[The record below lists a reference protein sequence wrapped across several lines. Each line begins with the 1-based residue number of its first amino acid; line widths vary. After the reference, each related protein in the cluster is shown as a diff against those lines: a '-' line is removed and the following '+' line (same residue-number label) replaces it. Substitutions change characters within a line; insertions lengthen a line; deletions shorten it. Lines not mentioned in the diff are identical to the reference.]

1 MSRSVRSRCSSIH
14 QGSFLNRLLMWFLV
28 AFLGTVAVVGQ
39 AQEAAP
45 GFRRIFVPEEQLPR
59 LGLDRFLPIRTS
71 ELLARLEQAPG
82 PATTPEDAPR
92 LVDAFMTARLVGN
105 DLVSDCSRWRF
116 EWNDEA
122 PREYLLQGDIAMQSM
137 AASWIPDDGIDAI
150 GQLTLTP
157 EGTRRLRIDRS
168 GDYWWGWSL
177 RSQPSSSYR
186 KELSFRLRTPS
197 SPRTRLILK
206 LPASWTVESDRAVV
220 QRVAEERDPLPAQWP
235 SQDRDRRSSNA
246 TWWQLDFSGVEELG
260 LVLRPGISQ
269 REVTTLKRIDRQLTQ
284 YNWGI
289 DGLKLTSRW
298 EVDSKT
304 LSPDGWIL
312 RLTSPLQIL
321 RLTWNDRPVA
331 WSQQGNTLTIQ
342 NVVREESVGDEPL
355 EATGVSEP
363 VAAMVDDPSSMDA
376 EGSGN
381 QRLTLEA
388 RSALP
393 EELWQN
399 HGLWPQAGSPLATAP
414 WVELEGAFIEEGASV
429 IQGTSPL
436 AFHHLKV
443 QAPWAFRSI
452 EPLDGSSAT
461 NGWITEWSGTAPSI
475 QWQLQRLGQWMA
487 VDQLTSFRLQ
497 EEFPTAIVTV
507 EIQTAASTRSLLD
520 FTLQEGWTIQSAISL
535 TPDVVATLDNASSS
549 GASRRLI
556 LDAPV
561 SESCRLEL
569 QLAGAFI
576 ASDRDY
582 RTIPLKPLLVWKEA
596 IQKDTFWVE
605 NTGAFSLVPSPE
617 LFRYRIY
624 DDDLADW
631 QRQRMP
637 RLGDLW
643 MLRPPAGFSGQLTVQ
658 QAPPTILTRTETS
671 VAPSPEGIAV
681 LYSCEV
687 QSMSGRVPELEIRWS
702 QPQQAQVFWRIA
714 KALEPTS
721 PPRRPEGF
729 IQPLETSEQAV
740 RLPIQLSPSET
751 IRLEGLCNLKKGT
764 PQELAVLPLPVVVDA
779 TPQRSLLRIDRAVPV
794 KFTGASPDLLPFGIH
809 DAPDGQPSDVYRYN
823 SFSPPSLQI
832 APAAE
837 ERNGNMWISKQRV
850 DHLWRPEGQMLHQ
863 VDWELEGRFDTSWTF
878 QVPPS
883 WQCISARINGQEWI
897 GRLRKSADGTL
908 TWNLSH
914 LPGVAGRTGR
924 NRATLEFVHRDAAD
938 RTLEASG
945 TDRSETLL
953 AGSVAA
959 ARHFA
964 TELFRGSQLPEEA
977 LQTPVVPWPIG
988 QSMEWIWTADGYEVI
1003 GKTSDRMN
1011 WFERSQMV
1019 LPWHWADPWLVG
1031 RGPWRLGQVSDAPA
1045 ALDFPDRWRSSDGI
1059 NPVGWVGMDAGR
1071 LQDSS
1076 WQSHAMLIP
1085 QSVLQVAWTAWSLLI
1100 GAVGWRW
1107 MSRFRRLTLAMSL
1120 LIAILWLGP
1129 ASLIPFVQASLLGL
1143 WFAMA
1148 LRSVAE
1154 MIHHKSY
1161 SSDPEKST
1169 GQVVRTAA
1177 IAGVIVLAVT
1187 PLGSDWLLGQSGPE
1201 GTTASRTSNAPQR
1214 PDEPPSTRG
1223 SFDAFDPIPILIPID
1238 SAGNVAG
1245 NHCYVPKELVE
1256 QWMAERLKPSGKIDP
1271 ATWISARYLCE
1282 FASPLG
1288 AESNSRDQLTATLD
1302 VLVENLERPVSI
1314 PFSREAA
1321 RLIRFQSNDYE
1332 VPIGDR
1338 VRWENG
1344 SLLWKPEREGRHRIK
1359 LVMQPVASKKDDDT
1373 ESLEVPILPIAT
1385 ATIEVVSNDNNL
1397 TDLDVESIGQ
1407 RSEPALGR
1415 ITASLG
1421 PLDRLKIQWR
1431 RRPALQKRTTN
1442 EFRAASWLDLTQHP
1456 PRVHTLFW
1464 HPTPQWPAGAM
1475 EWEVSSD
1482 WTPVED
1488 EQSAGRITETA
1499 SGSSMAKKRYRAVWP
1514 EGPQAPLAPPG
1525 QPVLHTE
1532 WIPSNPQANLLAFPL
1547 PELLSGRLADHR
1559 LALSVGPQDPWKIDG
1574 IQSWPNVDPSEW
1586 TGSAPFA
1593 EAKGEPFFLRVPP
1606 GATPP
1611 LLRFQKSNPNTDLV
1625 MESRWIFHPTVL
1637 QWQCQI
1643 ESRSGMPQWSSI
1655 PLVIPGRI
1663 PLDGVR
1669 IAGNSEPLP
1678 AAWLESIDATLIA
1691 IPTATQ
1697 ASRIRRITLEGNL
1710 PIGTDSTHRVPL
1722 VFPLGDFVTRH
1733 RVETYRSHEAH
1744 VLWEGID
1751 AWDEASPIRIPTN
1764 NELLAK
1770 LIVPMWT
1777 RELSTRGGS
1786 GTSSSTIDLT
1796 ARVESVARFAVARE
1810 SVITGGRTWIQW
1822 DPAAPSGQL
1831 RIDGELQ
1838 SEGDIPPSLLVEI
1851 PEELIAPKFDCP
1863 WVRQKSSRTGRSL
1876 LLLTPL
1882 PQADSIYR
1890 FTGELSL
1897 PPVSSIRSS
1906 PPEIRWIESGALQHY
1921 AMLPEKIEQRG
1932 ALWSG
1937 EGVRQLASSEAVA
1950 LLPPGLALTGG
1961 FLPYEVA
1968 SSGGTLQLQLPETP
1982 DAAPRIP
1989 LAIHHL
1995 SKTPC
2000 QDPRTTH
2007 WQIRSQWFLT
2017 SSTADVMQIE
2027 LPRGWRCS
2035 HVISGDRAMG
2045 FHSTDRPQ
2053 VESAEPSG
2061 SSAGMVV
2068 SIPLPNSS
2076 LPTMVQ
2082 MIATCET
2089 EIPEGTLHAPKPLN
2103 TPVDLDHWQLDR
2115 SASILADRFDIEDQ
2129 REELLSKQIDVIT
2142 ELIEGSVADLVELPR
2157 TERLAWYQGWRSM
2170 AMKKIN
2176 QRRSIGPVE
2185 LDPMANRSTDTP
2197 LAADP
2202 LSEIFAIDRRL
2213 ESAGPAT
2220 DATTETLVESEG
2232 LVDPTMVAGNALP
2245 IRAQGEVSL
2254 LQRWTTDLRSRPQ
2267 TILACI
2273 GLLAGLLVLWMLH
2286 GWFWRPVHRKPWM
2299 AMALWGLASLSLG
2312 SLAWV
2317 GVVGAAVAI
2326 FGLLLELRHTD
2337 RSAVDRLGSKAS
2349 NLS

>member
-1 MSRSVRSRCSSIH
+1 M
-14 QGSFLNRLLMWFLV
+14 NRLMMWFF
-28 AFLGTVAVVGQ
+28 ASCVGIFAMAGH
-39 AQEAAP
+39 AQEPAS
-45 GFRRIFVPEEQLPR
+45 GFRRIFVPEEQLPK

-71 ELLARLEQAPG
+71 ELSARLEQAPG
-82 PATTPEDAPR
+82 LASKPKDAPR
-92 LVDAFMTARLVGN
+92 LVDALMTARLVGN
-105 DLVSDCSRWRF
+105 DLVSDCSRWTF
-116 EWNDEA
+116 EWNEEA
-122 PREYLLQGDIAMQSM
+122 PRDYLLPGAIAMQPM

-177 RSQPSSSYR
+177 RSQPSSSFR

-206 LPASWTVESDRAVV
+206 LPASWTVESAQAVV
-220 QRVAEERDPLPAQWP
+220 QRVEEERDPLPAKWP
-235 SQDRDRRSSNA
+235 SQDRDRRSSNT

-269 REVTTLKRIDRQLTQ
+269 REVTTLKRIDRQLNQ
-284 YNWGI
+284 YSWGI
-289 DGLKLTSRW
+289 DGLRLTSRW
-298 EVDSKT
+298 EVNSKT
-304 LSPDGWIL
+304 QSPDGWIL

-342 NVVREESVGDEPL
+342 NVTREESATEEPL
-355 EATGVSEP
+355 EASGASEP
-363 VAAMVDDPSSMDA
+363 SATLGDESSPIRR

-381 QRLTLEA
+381 QRLILEA
-388 RSALP
+388 STALP
-393 EELWQN
+393 AELAMD
-399 HGLWPQAGSPLATAP
+399 HGLWPQAGSPLAIAP
-414 WVELEGAFIEEGASV
+414 WVELEGAFIEEGSSV
-429 IQGTSPL
+429 IEGTSPL

-443 QAPWAFRSI
+443 PAPWALRTI
-452 EPLDGSSAT
+452 EPKESSPNT
-461 NGWITEWSGTAPSI
+461 NGWITEWTGTAPSI
-475 QWQLQRLGQWMA
+475 QWQLQRSAQWIA

-507 EIQTAASTRSLLD
+507 EIETGASTRSLLD
-520 FTLQEGWTIQSAISL
+520 FILQEGWTIQSAISL
-535 TPDVVATLDNASSS
+535 TPDVVVTLDAASSS
-549 GASRRLI
+549 GTFRRLI

-569 QLAGAFI
+569 QLVGAFST
-576 ASDRDY
+576 SDRDY
-582 RTIPLKPLLVWKEA
+582 RTIALKPLLVWKEA
-596 IQKDTFWVE
+596 IQRETIWVE

-658 QAPPTILTRTETS
+658 QAPPSILTRTETS
-671 VAPSPEGIAV
+671 VASSPEGIGV
-681 LYSCEV
+681 VYSCDV

-702 QPQQAQVFWRIA
+702 QPQQNQVFWRIA
-714 KALEPTS
+714 QADQLPS
-721 PPRRPEGF
+721 APRRTEGF
-729 IQPLETSEQAV
+729 IQPLDSSPQAV

-751 IRLEGLCNLKKGT
+751 IRLEGLCNLKKGIL
-764 PQELAVLPLPVVVDA
+764 QEPALLPLPIVVDA
-779 TPQRSLLRIDRAVPV
+779 TPQRSLLRVDRDVPV
-794 KFTGASPDLLPFGIH
+794 KFTGSTPDLLPFGIPK
-809 DAPDGQPSDVYRYN
+809 ASDGRPSDVYRYN
-823 SFSPPSLQI
+823 SFSPPGLQI
-832 APAAE
+832 APAAQE
-837 ERNGNMWISKQRV
+837 GKETMWISQQRV

-878 QVPPS
+878 RVPSS
-883 WQCISARINGQEWI
+883 WKCISARINDQEWI
-897 GRLRKSADGTL
+897 GRLRQSADGTL

-914 LPGVAGRTGR
+914 LPGVAGRTAR
-924 NRATLEFVHRDAAD
+924 NRATLEFVHREVAD
-938 RTLEASG
+938 RTLETPANDGMPALG
-945 TDRSETLL
+945 T
-953 AGSVAA
+953 GWGAA
-959 ARHFA
+959 VQRFA
-964 TELFRGSQLPEEA
+964 TQIFRGSQLPEEA

-988 QSMEWIWTADGYEVI
+988 QSMERIWTAEGYEII
-1003 GKTSDRMN
+1003 GKTPDRMN
-1011 WFERSQMV
+1011 WFERSQRV
-1019 LPWHWADPWLVG
+1019 LPWHWTDPWLMG
-1031 RGPWRLGQVSDAPA
+1031 RGPWQLAQGSDSPLT
-1045 ALDFPDRWRSSDGI
+1045 LDFPERWQTSDGVKT
-1059 NPVGWVGMDAGR
+1059 VGWIGMDAGR
-1071 LQDSS
+1071 VQDSA
-1076 WQSHAMLIP
+1076 WQRHALLVP
-1085 QSVLQVAWTAWSLLI
+1085 QSVLQVAWTAWALMI
-1100 GAVGWRW
+1100 GAVAWRW
-1107 MSRFRRLTLAMSL
+1107 LSRFRRLTLAMSL
-1120 LIAILWLGP
+1120 LIAMLWLGP
-1129 ASLIPFVQASLLGL
+1129 ASLIPLVQVSLLGL
-1143 WFAMA
+1143 WFATA

-1154 MIHHKSY
+1154 MIHQKSL
-1161 SSDPEKST
+1161 SSDPDKRT
-1169 GQVVRTAA
+1169 GRVVRNASVT
-1177 IAGVIVLAVT
+1177 GVLVLAVT
-1187 PLGSDWLLGQSGPE
+1187 PMGSNWLLGQSGRDGEP
-1201 GTTASRTSNAPQR
+1201 ASRTSKATQR
-1214 PDEPPSTRG
+1214 PDEPQSTGG
-1223 SFDAFDPIPILIPID
+1223 SSDSLDPIPILIPID
-1238 SAGNVAG
+1238 AEGKVAG

-1256 QWMAERLKPSGKIDP
+1256 RWMAERLKPSGKTDP

-1282 FASPLG
+1282 LASPLG

-1302 VLVENLERPVSI
+1302 VLVENLDRPVSI

-1344 SLLWKPEREGRHRIK
+1344 SLLWRPEREGRQRIK
-1359 LVMQPVASKKDDDT
+1359 LVLQPVATKKDDDT

-1385 ATIEVVSNDNNL
+1385 ATIEVVSNDSNL

-1431 RRPALQKRTTN
+1431 RRPALQRRSNN

-1464 HPTPQWPAGAM
+1464 SPTPQWSAGAM

-1488 EQSAGRITETA
+1488 EQSVGRITESA
-1499 SGSSMAKKRYRAVWP
+1499 SGSSMAKKRYRAIWP
-1514 EGPQAPLAPPG
+1514 EGPQGPSSPPS

-1532 WIPSNPQANLLAFPL
+1532 WIPSNPQSNLLAFPL
-1547 PELLSGRLADHR
+1547 PELLSGRLTDHS
-1559 LALSVGPQDPWKIDG
+1559 LALSVGPQDPWKIEG

-1586 TGSAPFA
+1586 VGSSPFA
-1593 EAKGEPFFLRVPP
+1593 KAKGEPFFLRVPS

-1611 LLRFQKSNPNTDLV
+1611 LLRFQKSSPNTDLV
-1625 MESRWIFHPTVL
+1625 MESRWIFHPSVL

-1669 IAGNSEPLP
+1669 IVGDSDPLP
-1678 AAWLESIDATLIA
+1678 VARLDSIDATLIA
-1691 IPTATQ
+1691 IPAANQ

-1710 PIGTDSTHRVPL
+1710 PIRPGSSHPLPL
-1722 VFPLGDFVTRH
+1722 VTPLGDFVTRH
-1733 RVETYRSHEAH
+1733 RVETYRSHEAR
-1744 VLWEGID
+1744 VLWEGAD
-1751 AWDEASPIRIPTN
+1751 VWDEATPIGIPTN

-1777 RELSTRGGS
+1777 RELSTRS
-1786 GTSSSTIDLT
+1786 GPSTSGNTKDLS
-1796 ARVESVARFAVARE
+1796 ARIESVPQFTVARE
-1810 SVITGGRTWIQW
+1810 SVTTGGRTWIRW

-1838 SEGDIPPSLLVEI
+1838 SESDIPPSLLVEI

-1897 PPVSSIRSS
+1897 PPVTSNRAS
-1906 PPEIRWIESGALQHY
+1906 PPEISWIESGVLQHY

-1937 EGVRQLASSEAVA
+1937 AGVRQLANAEAVA
-1950 LLPPGLALTGG
+1950 LLPPGLVLTGG

-1968 SSGGTLQLQLPETP
+1968 SSGGTLQLQLPDTP

-1989 LAIHHL
+1989 LAIHQL
-1995 SKTPC
+1995 SKAPR
-2000 QDPRTTH
+2000 QDRPTNQ

-2017 SSTADVMQIE
+2017 SNAADAMQIE
-2027 LPRGWRCS
+2027 LPQGWQCR
-2035 HVISGDRAMG
+2035 HVISGDRVLE
-2045 FHSTDRPQ
+2045 FSSTSQPHTD
-2053 VESAEPSG
+2053 PSETSSSSTG
-2061 SSAGMVV
+2061 SVV
-2068 SIPLPNSS
+2068 TIPLASSS

-2082 MIATCET
+2082 MIATCENS
-2089 EIPEGTLHAPKPLN
+2089 IPEGTLQAPKPRD
-2103 TPVDLDHWQLDR
+2103 TPVDRDQWQLDQ
-2115 SASILADRFDIEDQ
+2115 SAGFIADLSDLRDQ
-2129 REELLSKQIDVIT
+2129 RDLLLSTQIDVIT
-2142 ELIEGSVADLVELPR
+2142 DLIEGAVADLVELPR
-2157 TERLAWYQGWRSM
+2157 TERLAWYQRWRSM
-2170 AMKKIN
+2170 VMKKVG
-2176 QRRSIGPVE
+2176 QRRSIDPVE
-2185 LDPMANRSTDTP
+2185 RNPIASPPTSALQASDPV
-2197 LAADP
+2197 
-2202 LSEIFAIDRRL
+2202 SEILAIDRRL
-2213 ESAGPAT
+2213 ESDESGAET
-2220 DATTETLVESEG
+2220 TTESLVDADG
-2232 LVDPTMVAGNALP
+2232 LVDATMVAGRTLLIGAHRDLSVLDRWMAD
-2245 IRAQGEVSL
+2245 IRN
-2254 LQRWTTDLRSRPQ
+2254 RPQ
-2267 TILACI
+2267 TLLACI
-2273 GLLAGLLVLWMLH
+2273 GLATVLLVLWMLH
-2286 GWFWRPVHRKPWM
+2286 GWGWRHMNHQPWM
-2299 AMALWGLASLSLG
+2299 AMAIWGLASLSLG

-2317 GVVGAAVAI
+2317 GVVGAVVAI
-2326 FGLLLELRHTD
+2326 LGLLMERRHTD
-2337 RSAVDRLGSKAS
+2337 RSAINRLGNKS
-2349 NLS
+2349 